1 VPWLDNDPAVEA
13 EREKNRQSKASGGND
28 GSRARRF
35 LPVRFRDIG
44 LSAERPYLVKGLLPR
59 EGLVVV
65 WGPPKCGKSFWT
77 FDMVLHV
84 ALGWEYRDRRV
95 QAGTAV
101 YVACEGERG
110 LGARTEA
117 FRVQKLGDR
126 DTDPPFYL
134 LTTRLDLVVDV
145 DQLVTDVRA
154 AIEADR
160 CSAIVIDTL
169 NRSIAGSE
177 SRDEDMSAYVRA
189 ADKLREA
196 FGAAVIII
204 HHCGINGERPRGH
217 TSLTGAC
224 DAQIAVR
231 RDASGRI
238 IATVEHMKD
247 GAEGDSINSQLVV
260 VEVGTDEEGEP
271 ITSCVVEPAE
281 GSNQPAKAAR
291 LSAAQGRALELLID
305 AINRSGEIPAASSH
319 IPANTLCVTEGLWR
333 EYCNRGAISSSDDS
347 DAKRMAFKRAAEG
360 LIAAGRVGKWE
371 PYVWLA

>member
-1 VPWLDNDPAVEA
+1 MPRDARSAFDNLAPAPDA
-13 EREKNRQSKASGGND
+13 PPPD
-28 GSRARRF
+28 RRF
-35 LPVRFRDIG
+35 KPIRFRDIG
-44 LSAERPYLVKGLLPR
+44 LTAERPYLVKGLLPR

-95 QAGTAV
+95 QSGTAV

-117 FRVQKLGDR
+117 FRVQKLDHEA
-126 DTDPPFYL
+126 DPPFYL
-134 LTTRLDLVVDV
+134 LTTRLDLVAEVDE
-145 DQLVTDVRA
+145 LIADVRI
-154 AIEADR
+154 AIDADC

-189 ADKLREA
+189 ADQLREA
-196 FGAAVIII
+196 FHAAVIII

-231 RDASGRI
+231 READGRI
-238 IATVEHMKD
+238 VATVEHMKD
-247 GAEGDSINSQLVV
+247 GSEGEIINSQLVV
-260 VEVGTDEEGEP
+260 VEVGTDDDGEA
-271 ITSCVVEPAE
+271 ITSCVVEPDNE
-281 GSNQPAKAAR
+281 DRPAKAAR
-291 LSAAQGRALELLID
+291 LTAAQARALQLLVE
-305 AINRSGEIPAASSH
+305 AINIAGQVPPASNH
-319 IPANTLCVTEGLWR
+319 IPPYRPCVTEELWR
-333 EYCNRGAISSSDDS
+333 EYCYRGTVSSSDKPG
-347 DAKRMAFKRAAEG
+347 AKRMAFKRAAEG
-360 LIAAGRVGKWE
+360 LIDAGRVDKWGE
-371 PYVWLA
+371 YVWLV